1 MTRIGCHLSVS
12 KGYLAMGREAL
23 RIGADTFS
31 FFTRNPRG
39 GGARQPGR
47 EDISSLAELLK
58 NENFAPLVAHA
69 PYTYNLCSDKQA
81 NRDFAER
88 SMRED
93 LERLEELGGNYYNFH
108 PGNHMKQGAEEAI
121 RIISDS
127 LERVM
132 WSGMKTTVLLETM
145 AGKGTEVGRS
155 FGELAMIIEGVSLK
169 ENIGVCLDTCHV
181 YDAGY
186 DIVGDLEGVL
196 GEFDRIIG
204 LRYLKAVHLNDSK
217 NPFSSHKDRHE
228 KIGQGY
234 LGLECFERVINC
246 PALRELPFILETPQE
261 DNDGYRDEISMLRSL
276 SRQRQCLP

>member
-1 MTRIGCHLSVS
+1 MHIGCHLSVS

-39 GGARQPGR
+39 GGTKAFDR
-47 EDISSLAELLK
+47 EDIAALAELL
-58 NENFAPLVAHA
+58 EREDFAPLVAHA
-69 PYTYNLCSDKQA
+69 PYTYNLCSDKEA

-88 SMRED
+88 SMKED
-93 LERLEELGGNYYNFH
+93 LERLEDLRGNYYNFH
-108 PGNHMKQGAEEAI
+108 PGNHMKQGSEVAV

-127 LERVM
+127 LNRIM
-132 WSGMKTTVLLETM
+132 WPGMGTVVLLETM

-155 FGELAMIIEGVSLK
+155 FEELASIIEKVSLK

-186 DIVGDLEGVL
+186 DIVSDLQGVL
-196 GEFDRIIG
+196 REFDRIIG
-204 LRYLKAVHLNDSK
+204 LSYLKAVHLNDSK
-217 NPFSSHKDRHE
+217 NPFASHRDRHE

-234 LGLECFERVINC
+234 LGKDCFTEVINC
-246 PALRELPFILETPQE
+246 PSLRDLPFILETPQE
-261 DNDGYRDEISMLRSL
+261 DNDGYRDEIAMLRAMSEK
-276 SRQRQCLP
+276 

>member
-1 MTRIGCHLSVS
+1 MHIGCHLSVS

-39 GGARQPGR
+39 GGTKAFDR
-47 EDISSLAELLK
+47 EDIAALAELL
-58 NENFAPLVAHA
+58 EREDFAPLVAHA
-69 PYTYNLCSDKQA
+69 PYTYNLCSDKEA

-88 SMRED
+88 SMKED
-93 LERLEELGGNYYNFH
+93 LERLEDLRGNYYNFH
-108 PGNHMKQGAEEAI
+108 PGNHMKQGSEVAV

-127 LERVM
+127 LNRIM
-132 WSGMKTTVLLETM
+132 WPGMGTVVLLETM

-155 FGELAMIIEGVSLK
+155 FEELASIIEKVSLK

-186 DIVGDLEGVL
+186 DIVLDLQGVL
-196 GEFDRIIG
+196 REFDRIIG
-204 LRYLKAVHLNDSK
+204 LSYLKAVHLNDSK
-217 NPFSSHKDRHE
+217 NPFASHRDRHE

-234 LGLECFERVINC
+234 LGKDCFTEVINC
-246 PALRELPFILETPQE
+246 PSLRDLPFILETPQE
-261 DNDGYRDEISMLRSL
+261 DNDGYRDEIAMLRAMSEK
-276 SRQRQCLP
+276 

>member
-1 MTRIGCHLSVS
+1 MHIGCHLSVS

-39 GGARQPGR
+39 GGVKAFDR
-47 EDISSLAELLK
+47 EDISALAELLEK
-58 NENFAPLVAHA
+58 EDFAPLVAHA
-69 PYTYNLCSDKQA
+69 PYTYNLCSDKEA

-88 SMRED
+88 SMKED
-93 LERLEELGGNYYNFH
+93 LERLEDLRGNYYNFH
-108 PGNHMKQGAEEAI
+108 PGNHMKQGSEVAV

-127 LERVM
+127 LNRIM
-132 WSGMKTTVLLETM
+132 WPGMGTVVLLETM

-155 FGELAMIIEGVSLK
+155 FEELASIIEKVSLK

-186 DIVGDLEGVL
+186 DIVLDLQGVL
-196 GEFDRIIG
+196 REFDRIIG
-204 LRYLKAVHLNDSK
+204 LSYLKAVHLNDSK
-217 NPFSSHKDRHE
+217 NPFASHRDRHE

-234 LGLECFERVINC
+234 LGKDCFTEVINC
-246 PALRELPFILETPQE
+246 PSLRDLPFILETPQE
-261 DNDGYRDEISMLRSL
+261 DNDGYRDEIAMLRAMSEK
-276 SRQRQCLP
+276 